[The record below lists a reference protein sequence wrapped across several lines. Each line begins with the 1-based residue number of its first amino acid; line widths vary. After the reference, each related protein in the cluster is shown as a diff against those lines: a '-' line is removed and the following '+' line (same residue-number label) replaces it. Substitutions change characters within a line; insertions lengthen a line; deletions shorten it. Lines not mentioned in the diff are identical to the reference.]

1 MNALKEMMI
10 NMADVRPF
18 RGVRYS
24 SSTLNSALCP
34 PYDVIGPE
42 LAAALRRRKS
52 NAVFLEL
59 PQGEPPEKYS
69 RAASLWRKWTVD
81 GTLSRDSKPAFYAI
95 EERYKLNGKKYT
107 RRGILSALGATPRA
121 AKSIIP
127 HERTLAKP
135 KVDRLKMLDAVGV
148 NISPIFGVFADPS
161 GAARRAIA
169 AGMKGRPDATGRSHA
184 GVDYRVWVVDEPKNV
199 SAIRKSLAPR
209 SILIADGHHRYSVSR
224 DHHAKTKGAGTD
236 AVLTYLVPDEDK
248 GLVVLPTHRIAKVS
262 LLGRARALAPLQKL
276 ATLAALESRVAKS
289 RNPYAFGLIE
299 KGFYFGEPKPR
310 GCRSGLAVEW
320 LGSQLLAG
328 VAPDQMSYTPD
339 ARIAAK
345 KSAGGAAA
353 LVKPFSVAQVRRAAK
368 AVGLLPQKSTYFFP
382 KIATGLAFRPLD
394 AE

>member
-1 MNALKEMMI
+1 
-10 NMADVRPF
+10 MADVRPF

-24 SSTLNSALCP
+24 SFNLNAALCP

-59 PQGEPPEKYS
+59 PQGEPPAKYT
-69 RAASLWRKWTVD
+69 RAAAQWRKWTVD
-81 GTLSRDSKPAFYAI
+81 GTISRDPNPAFYAI
-95 EERYKLNGKKYT
+95 EERYKLNGKNYT

-169 AGMKGRPDATGRSHA
+169 AGMTGHPDAIGRSHA
-184 GVDYRVWVVDEPKNV
+184 GVDYRLWVVDKPLHV
-199 SAIRKSLAPR
+199 AAIRKALAPR
-209 SILIADGHHRYSVSR
+209 KILIADGHHRYSVSR
-224 DHHAKTKGAGTD
+224 DHHKKTKGPGTD

-248 GLVVLPTHRIAKVS
+248 GLVVLPTHRITKVS
-262 LLGRARALAPLQKL
+262 LLKRAAGFAALKKVSS
-276 ATLAALESRVAKS
+276 LAALEKLVTGSK
-289 RNPYAFGLIE
+289 NPYAFGLIE
-299 KGFYFGEPKPR
+299 KGFYFGEPKPN

-328 VAPDQMSYTPD
+328 VQPDEMSYTPD
-339 ARIAAK
+339 AKIAAK
-345 KSAGGAAA
+345 KAAGGAAV
-353 LVKPFSVAQVRRAAK
+353 LVKPFSVAQVRKAAQ

-394 AE
+394 AQ

>member
-1 MNALKEMMI
+1 
-10 NMADVRPF
+10 MADVRPF

-24 SSTLNSALCP
+24 SSTLNSSLCP

-42 LAAALRRRKS
+42 LAAALRRRTD

-59 PQGEPPEKYS
+59 PQGEPPAKYA
-69 RAASLWRKWTVD
+69 RAAALWRKWTVN
-81 GTLSRDSKPAFYAI
+81 GTLARDPKPAFYAI
-95 EERYKLNGKKYT
+95 EERYRLNGKSYT
-107 RRGILSALGATPRA
+107 RRGILSALGATPKA

-169 AGMKGRPDATGRSHA
+169 AGMKGRPDATGKSHA
-184 GVDYRVWVVDEPKNV
+184 DVAYKLWVVDEPKKV
-199 SAIRKSLAPR
+199 AAIRKALAPR
-209 SILIADGHHRYSVSR
+209 AILIADGHHRYSVSR
-224 DHHAKTKGAGTD
+224 DHHARTKGPGTD

-248 GLVVLPTHRIAKVS
+248 GLVVLPTHRIAKRS
-262 LLGRARALAPLQKL
+262 LLARAHGLASLKKAPS
-276 ATLAALESRVAKS
+276 LAALEKLVEKS

-299 KGFYFGEPKPR
+299 KGFWFGEPKPN
-310 GCRSGLAVEW
+310 GCKSGLAVEW

-328 VAPDQMSYTPD
+328 VAPDEMSYTPD
-339 ARIAAK
+339 AKLAAK
-345 KSAGGAAA
+345 KAKALGGAAA
-353 LVKPFSVAQVRRAAK
+353 LVKTFSVAQVRKAAQ